1 MKHRCVMNRLLTL
14 HLLSFKQF
22 LFFSL
27 STPSML
33 THTNLNH
40 LFSFSPYLYSRK
52 KNTKIVK
59 SQNDK
64 TTKNPHSRTTT
75 KLGHPPHFSN
85 PSPPISQ
92 SRHLKGA
99 WSTVKTTTS
108 SIQKNQ
114 EKNISHLRRLSI
126 SQVRHLKTGSLIIC
140 PPERISQSRR
150 LHHFPHSAPLVS
162 QTRRFAF
169 FVFVVLPIKK

>member
-1 MKHRCVMNRLLTL
+1 
-14 HLLSFKQF
+14 
-22 LFFSL
+22 
-27 STPSML
+27 ML

-64 TTKNPHSRTTT
+64 TTKNTLTNNNKTRA
-75 KLGHPPHFSN
+75 
-85 PSPPISQ
+85 PPISQ

-114 EKNISHLRRLSI
+114 EKIISYLRRFPF
-126 SQVRHLKTGSLIIC
+126 SQTRHLKHGSLITYS
-140 PPERISQSRR
+140 PEQISQSRR